1 MSRQK
6 KSTADIESVILAVWR
21 IGFLSGTASV
31 LATDVGYN
39 DTDAA
44 EEAAWRAS
52 IILRDPLNRE
62 AILQTLRDTP
72 SPAAGG
78 DR

>member
-6 KSTADIESVILAVWR
+6 MSTAQLESVILAVWR

-44 EEAAWRAS
+44 KEAVRRAS

-62 AILQTLRDTP
+62 AILDGLRDVAFT
-72 SPAAGG
+72 SSG
-78 DR
+78 R